1 MPDNYIHSEEVF
13 LMESAL
19 IDQPKSQS
27 SGGCSGVAAI
37 VFLSLFIVAMTV
49 IVQITDFFLMQTI
62 FEGSLKVPNIRWMI
76 TLGFG
81 LLLFVPL
88 LIAGMVVKEP
98 VARAGLNALRNIS
111 ILVMLLAPSHFP
123 FVTNWQLTAE
133 LQIAALVVFLAGVL
147 IFRKKSEPGN
157 ISHDISSYSPV
168 FLALAAGAVLG
179 IPWVLWGA
187 LGSSFDILMGILVSA
202 GLGASLAVVAA
213 PAVYVQSVTPED
225 EQSRKGI
232 GMSGWIITLAILML
246 TTAVDQNGNGWLLLV
261 SMLPLGFA
269 CSALVF
275 GWDGE
280 PSFQGKM
287 AAGCLAA
294 LGFLWPM
301 LMVDPDELSLVISS
315 GDGELF
321 GYAAKAAGV
330 GLFIALVVMTILIIL
345 RRSSKDHPLPAPI
358 HLGMFVFTWAGIIAL
373 FLTLGKPGFY
383 GEKVFV
389 IMKSQAALSSEK
401 SIPDAM
407 ERRKAVY
414 VGLVKN
420 AEDSQKDI
428 RAWLDG
434 QHVTYRPYYLVNALE
449 LDAGPVLRKQ
459 IEARSDVDR
468 VLDSPILRPLKNP
481 VPVAR
486 GELTQLDETPWGIQS
501 IEADKVHDE
510 LGVAGE
516 GVVIGQSDSGVQG
529 DHPEI
534 AAQYRGKFDGTDD
547 YNWFDPWYGS
557 TKPVDIGGHG
567 THTMGTMVGERTGVA
582 PKAEWI
588 GCVNLARNLGNPGYY
603 LDCMQF
609 MLAPFPQ
616 NGDPFKDGKPEK
628 GANVLNNSWGCPTVE
643 GCDAGTYLPAV
654 SALKTAGVFVVASA
668 GNTGYGGCSTVQDP
682 LAIYG
687 DVYTVGAINAQG
699 NLAGFSSLGPV
710 DVDGSHRIKP
720 DIVAPGEDV
729 ISSYPNSTYYSA
741 GGTSMAGPHVVG
753 VVALMWS
760 ANPKLIG
767 DIDKTREILNET
779 ADTYTGEVPECVKNT
794 GIPNNASGYG
804 NVNAYKAVQKS
815 LEIR

>member
-1 MPDNYIHSEEVF
+1 
-13 LMESAL
+13 MESAL

-27 SGGCSGVAAI
+27 SGGCSGTAALVI
-37 VFLSLFIVAMTV
+37 LSIFIVAITV
-49 IVQITDFFLMQTI
+49 IAQITDFFLMQTI

-81 LLLFVPL
+81 LLLFIPL
-88 LIAGMVVKEP
+88 LIAGTVVKEP
-98 VARAGLNALRNIS
+98 VARTRLNALRNIS

-123 FVTNWQLTAE
+123 FITNWQLTAE
-133 LQIAALVVFLAGVL
+133 LQIATLLVFLVGVL
-147 IFRKKSEPGN
+147 VLRKKSESGEFPR
-157 ISHDISSYSPV
+157 DVTSYGLV

-187 LGSSFDILMGILVSA
+187 LGSTFDILLGIIVSA
-202 GLGASLAVVAA
+202 GLGASLAVVTV
-213 PAVYVQSVTPED
+213 PVVSVNSGLQEETI
-225 EQSRKGI
+225 STRKGI
-232 GMSGWIITLAILML
+232 GAAGWIMILAIMML

-269 CSALVF
+269 CSALAY
-275 GWDGE
+275 GWDGK
-280 PSFQGKM
+280 PSFQGKL
-287 AAGCLAA
+287 AAGSLAA

-301 LMVDPDELSLVISS
+301 LLIDPDELSLVISS
-315 GDGELF
+315 GSGELF
-321 GYAAKAAGV
+321 VYAAKAAGL
-330 GLFIALVVMTILIIL
+330 GLFLSLVVMTVLIIL

-358 HLGMFVFTWAGIIAL
+358 HLGLFVFAWAGIIAL
-373 FLTLGKPGFY
+373 YLTMGTPGFY

-389 IMKSQAALSSEK
+389 IMKSQADLSTEKGITDAL
-401 SIPDAM
+401 

-414 VGLVKN
+414 TGLVKN

-434 QHVTYRPYYLVNALE
+434 QHVTYRTYYLVNALE
-449 LDAGPVLRKQ
+449 LDAGPILRKQ
-459 IEARSDVDR
+459 LESRADVDR

-481 VPVAR
+481 VPVAK
-486 GELTQLDETPWGIQS
+486 GEFTQLDETPWGIQS
-501 IEADKVHDE
+501 IEADRVHDE
-510 LGVAGE
+510 FGVAGE

-534 AAQYRGKFDGTDD
+534 AAQYRGKLDGTDD

-557 TKPVDIGGHG
+557 KKPVDIGGHG

-609 MLAPFPQ
+609 MLAPFPE

-643 GCDAGTYLPAV
+643 GCDASTYLPAV

-668 GNTGYGGCSTVQDP
+668 GNSGYGGCSTVQDP

-687 DVYTVGAINAQG
+687 DVYTVGAINSQG
-699 NLAGFSSLGPV
+699 NLAGFSSIGPV

-729 ISSYPNSTYYSA
+729 ISSYPGSTYYSA

-767 DIDKTREILNET
+767 DIDTTREILNET
-779 ADTYTGEVPECVKNT
+779 ADPYTGVVPECVKDT

-804 NVNAYKAVQKS
+804 KVNAYKAVQKS